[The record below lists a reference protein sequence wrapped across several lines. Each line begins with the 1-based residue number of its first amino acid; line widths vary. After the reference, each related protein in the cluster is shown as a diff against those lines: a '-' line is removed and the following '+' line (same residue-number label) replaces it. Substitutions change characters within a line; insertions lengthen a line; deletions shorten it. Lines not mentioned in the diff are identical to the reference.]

1 MLDIPQLP
9 NTNGHQLL
17 SRTTMTFLAV
27 ALGSLL
33 GSFLGNVGVFW
44 VIGAMAK
51 KAEKQQLEEL
61 QRLQQGYLDMVE
73 REKKRM
79 ENYAKMEG

>member
-1 MLDIPQLP
+1 
-9 NTNGHQLL
+9 
-17 SRTTMTFLAV
+17 MTFLAV

-51 KAEKQQLEEL
+51 RAEKQQLEEL
-61 QRLQQGYLDMVE
+61 QKLQQGYLDMVE

-79 ENYAKMEG
+79 ENYARMEG

>member
-1 MLDIPQLP
+1 
-9 NTNGHQLL
+9 
-17 SRTTMTFLAV
+17 MTFLAV

-44 VIGAMAK
+44 VIGLMAQ
-51 KAEKQQLEEL
+51 KAEKKQLEEL
-61 QRLQQGYLDMVE
+61 QKLQQGYLDMVD

>member
-1 MLDIPQLP
+1 
-9 NTNGHQLL
+9 
-17 SRTTMTFLAV
+17 MTFLAV
-27 ALGSLL
+27 ALGSLI

-44 VIGAMAK
+44 VIGLMAQ
-51 KAEKQQLEEL
+51 KAEKKQLAEL
-61 QRLQQGYLDMVE
+61 QKLQQGYLDMVD

>member
-1 MLDIPQLP
+1 
-9 NTNGHQLL
+9 
-17 SRTTMTFLAV
+17 MTFLAV

-33 GSFLGNVGVFW
+33 GSFLGNVGGFW
-44 VIGAMAK
+44 VIGIMAK

-61 QRLQQGYLDMVE
+61 QKLQQGYLDMVE

>member
-1 MLDIPQLP
+1 
-9 NTNGHQLL
+9 
-17 SRTTMTFLAV
+17 MTFLAV

-51 KAEKQQLEEL
+51 KAEKKQLEEL
-61 QRLQQGYLDMVE
+61 QKLQQGYLNMVE

>member
-1 MLDIPQLP
+1 
-9 NTNGHQLL
+9 
-17 SRTTMTFLAV
+17 MTFLAV

-51 KAEKQQLEEL
+51 RAEKQQLEEL

>member
-1 MLDIPQLP
+1 
-9 NTNGHQLL
+9 
-17 SRTTMTFLAV
+17 MTFLAV

-33 GSFLGNVGVFW
+33 GSFIGNMGVFW
-44 VIGAMAK
+44 VIGFMAHR
-51 KAEKQQLEEL
+51 AEKKQLQEL
-61 QRLQQGYLDMVE
+61 QKLQQGYLEMVE

>member
-1 MLDIPQLP
+1 
-9 NTNGHQLL
+9 
-17 SRTTMTFLAV
+17 MTFLAV

-51 KAEKQQLEEL
+51 RAEKQQLAEL
-61 QRLQQGYLDMVE
+61 QKLQQGYLDMVE

>member
-1 MLDIPQLP
+1 
-9 NTNGHQLL
+9 
-17 SRTTMTFLAV
+17 MTFLAV

-44 VIGAMAK
+44 VIGMMAK
-51 KAEKQQLEEL
+51 RQEKQQREEL
-61 QRLQQGYLDMVE
+61 VRLQQGYLEMVE
-73 REKKRM
+73 KEKKRM

>member
-1 MLDIPQLP
+1 
-9 NTNGHQLL
+9 
-17 SRTTMTFLAV
+17 MTFLAV

-51 KAEKQQLEEL
+51 KAEKKQLEDL
-61 QRLQQGYLDMVE
+61 QKLQQGYLDMVE